1 MASPHQF
8 KLSPSPGI
16 STGAPLTLTQE
27 LAAALQGG
35 QAIYGFFSGDG
46 QNLQTFYQTI
56 ATGDDTVWLD
66 GIDENTGAPMKYV
79 VVGSNYFSIYTQL
92 TDQTPLQN
100 GTGDP
105 TTYKAVGST
114 VVVMTTDFG
123 SQQLVVHDIEYAG
136 EGLGSLLTAP
146 VIFNILSYC
155 LRTAKNYVV
164 TLVKSALQA
173 PAGQNADEA
182 NDDTDDIDFRGGRFQ
197 QGQRALK
204 LPKAPLP
211 ILPSA
216 QALVLPQVSE
226 WSLFYSSY
234 FCS

>member
-35 QAIYGFFSGDG
+35 QRQSMTSSVVMVKHCKLFIV
-46 QNLQTFYQTI
+46 TI

-66 GIDENTGAPMKYV
+66 GIDKNTGAPVKYV

-92 TDQTPLQN
+92 TDQTSLQN

-114 VVVMTTDFG
+114 VVVMTTNFG

-146 VIFNILSYC
+146 VIFSILSYC

-173 PAGQNADEA
+173 PAGQNAE
-182 NDDTDDIDFRGGRFQ
+182 RSKR
-197 QGQRALK
+197 
-204 LPKAPLP
+204 
-211 ILPSA
+211 
-216 QALVLPQVSE
+216 
-226 WSLFYSSY
+226 
-234 FCS
+234 